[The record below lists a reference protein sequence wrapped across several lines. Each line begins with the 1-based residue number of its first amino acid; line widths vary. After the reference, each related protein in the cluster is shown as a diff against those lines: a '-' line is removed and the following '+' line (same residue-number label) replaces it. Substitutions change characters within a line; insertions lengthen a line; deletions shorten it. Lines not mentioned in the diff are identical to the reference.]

1 MLLSSIIEEYLNQC
15 IEVSLRLSSLKND
28 IGSLIIIF
36 FLPIMGDNTPAI
48 FKFTPI
54 FEDLIKSFNTI
65 NFDSFEI
72 SLIFRRLNVV
82 FIIMVAYIWKLLSLL
97 SKRIVIR
104 KELGLLEATLRFLK
118 ELIKAIKREI
128 VSLDFLLVR

>member
-1 MLLSSIIEEYLNQC
+1 
-15 IEVSLRLSSLKND
+15 
-28 IGSLIIIF
+28 
-36 FLPIMGDNTPAI
+36 MGDNTPAI